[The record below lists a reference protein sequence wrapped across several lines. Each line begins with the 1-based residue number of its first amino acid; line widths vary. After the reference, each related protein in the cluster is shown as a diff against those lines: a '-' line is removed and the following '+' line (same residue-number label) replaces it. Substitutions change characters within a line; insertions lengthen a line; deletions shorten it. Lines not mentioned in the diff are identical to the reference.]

1 MRKLI
6 LIAQTSFDG
15 FVAGPKGE
23 FDNFIGDEENLEFV
37 CSLTD
42 DADTALFGRRSYQ
55 MLEVDWPTAANK
67 PNATKSVIKYSNWY
81 NKVPKY
87 VLSKTLQ
94 AGSSKNT
101 SIISENISAQVNKI
115 KESGNTESR
124 NILMF
129 GGPTATHSLIEL
141 DLLDSIWLIMHPVI
155 FGQGIPLFKNDIK
168 KVIKLKL
175 LSTKQFSSGTL
186 ALNYDINNH

>member
-15 FVAGPKGE
+15 FVAGPNGE
-23 FDNFIGDEENLEFV
+23 FDNFIDDKENLEFV

-42 DADTALFGRRSYQ
+42 DADTALFGRKSYQ

-67 PNATKSVIKYSNWY
+67 PNATEAVIKYSNWY
-81 NKVPKY
+81 NSVPKF

-94 AGSSKNT
+94 AGNSKNT
-101 SIISENISAQVNKI
+101 SIISENISAEINKI
-115 KESGNTESR
+115 KQPGTSGSK

-129 GGPTATHSLIEL
+129 GGPTAVHSLIEL
-141 DLLDSIWLIMHPVI
+141 DLLDCVWLILHPII

-175 LSTKQFSSGTL
+175 LATKQLSSGTMV
-186 ALNYDINNH
+186 LNYDIDR